1 MMEDDELAQKR
12 EEKVNKW
19 FSNKYNIALIIILL
33 VAFAI
38 RFYFYLQT
46 QNQPLWWDE
55 SEYMSAAKSFAGIG
69 HYQLSTIRLP
79 GFPLLAAAFLFL
91 GVKSESVIRFFL
103 LFLPSIILIFLTYKI
118 MVEMYSDKRIA
129 LISTAILSVLW
140 ESLFYSNRFHT
151 ENISLIFEFLAIF
164 VLFKCYMK
172 KENVWIIKPKFALP
186 VIALFIAACI
196 LIRPGNIIFI
206 PALLVFIPI
215 LNYKFIMERKKIS
228 YPILIVLLLGV
239 LLILFNLKSIPI
251 ISANYHPENPIIFK
265 TLGVFYGFY
274 QPSLL
279 IPGLLFYFFLFGV
292 MLSLFYF
299 WIRFPLIKNFSRNNE
314 NLDFKSDIFN
324 ALLIVSVIGSFIFLL
339 RTPSYEFRW
348 FFALLP
354 GMFAFTGI
362 GLTKISDFISKTTKS
377 KRFVGFIFIVLFVLC
392 IYGQYT
398 FSKSII
404 ENKKESYL
412 EVKQAGLWLKEN
424 TNSDDVVITSSVPQ
438 ISYYSERKVYDFTFN
453 GLISNFQENV
463 TAFNEELLKSKPKYL
478 ILSAFEPVFT
488 PQWAY
493 SWPNETNSVVS
504 KAYFQNSNGQ
514 QQPILVIYELKY
526 DST

>member
-1 MMEDDELAQKR
+1 MEENKVVQKR
-12 EEKVNKW
+12 EDKIKKW
-19 FSNKYNIALIIILL
+19 FSVKYNLALTLILI

-69 HYQLSTIRLP
+69 QYHLSTIRLP
-79 GFPLLAAAFLFL
+79 GFPLMAAAFFFL
-91 GVKSESVIRFFL
+91 GIQSEPVIRFFL
-103 LFLPSIILIFLTYKI
+103 LFLPSIILIFLTYRI
-118 MVEMYSDKRIA
+118 MSEMYSDKRIA

-164 VLFKCYMK
+164 ILFKCYMK
-172 KENVWIIKPKFALP
+172 KENAWFIKPKFALP

-206 PALLVFIPI
+206 PALLAFIPI
-215 LNYKFIMERKKIS
+215 LNYKFIVERKKIS
-228 YPILIVLLLGV
+228 YPILIILLLGA
-239 LLILFNLKSIPI
+239 LFILFNLKNIPI
-251 ISANYHPENPIIFK
+251 ISVNYHPENPIVFK
-265 TLGVFYGFY
+265 TLEVFYGFY
-274 QPSLL
+274 QPALF
-279 IPGLLFYFFLFGV
+279 IPGLLFYFFLFGII
-292 MLSLFYF
+292 LSLFYF
-299 WIRFPLIKNFSRNNE
+299 WIKLPLIKNFSRNKD

-324 ALLIVSVIGSFIFLL
+324 ALLIISVLGSFIFLL
-339 RTPSYEFRW
+339 RTPSFEFRW
-348 FFALLP
+348 FFAFLP

-362 GLTKISDFISKTTKS
+362 GLTKISDYFSKVTKS
-377 KRFVGFIFIVLFVLC
+377 KGIVGFIFIVLFVVCL
-392 IYGQYT
+392 YGQFT

-412 EVKQAGLWLKEN
+412 EVKEAGLWLKEN
-424 TNSDDVVITSSVPQ
+424 SNNDDVVITSSVPQ

-453 GLISNFQENV
+453 SLISNFQENV
-463 TAFNEELLKSKPKYL
+463 TAFNQEILKSKPRYL

-488 PQWAY
+488 PKWAY
-493 SWPNETNSVVS
+493 SWPNETNSVIS
-504 KAYFQNSNGQ
+504 KAYFQNNNQ
-514 QQPILVIYELKY
+514 KQPILIIYELKY
-526 DST
+526 EGS